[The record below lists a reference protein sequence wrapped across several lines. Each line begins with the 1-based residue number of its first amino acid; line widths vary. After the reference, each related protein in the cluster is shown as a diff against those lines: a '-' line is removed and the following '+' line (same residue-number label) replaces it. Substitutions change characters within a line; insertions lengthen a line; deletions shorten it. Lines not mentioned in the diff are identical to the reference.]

1 MHAHL
6 QSTYAVQKTPKGWV
20 LTVETVEGTWIHK
33 PTQLG
38 VHQTKR
44 AALTVARLQ
53 AGRGGKVVTFQ

>member
-1 MHAHL
+1 M

-38 VHQTKR
+38 VHKTRR
-44 AALTVARLQ
+44 AALTVARLL
-53 AGRGGKVVTFQ
+53 AGHTGSVVVF